1 MRRILTALGAVPL
14 LLLVVLAGPPS
25 SFLALVLITA
35 IIGFWELSAMMQ
47 KLGHRPLPLG
57 YPFVAALVGTFYP
70 GAPDIASVAIL
81 LLLTVGLGAVFFR
94 SPQDGLGAAA
104 STVFATVYV
113 GLLLGSL
120 VGIRMVEPDSSGRHW
135 IVFLLAVVMMGDSG
149 AYYVG
154 SALGRHRLAPVL
166 SPKKSVEGLVGG
178 IGFSLATAFVLR
190 ALLFP
195 SLSLLTTAGLG
206 LILSCLGVL
215 GDLFESLLKRS
226 AGVKDASSL
235 IPGHG
240 GILDRLDS
248 VLFASPALLLYLRWV
263 ST

>member
-1 MRRILTALGAVPL
+1 MLRILTALGAVPL
-14 LLLVVLAGPPS
+14 LLLVILAGPPS
-25 SFLALVLITA
+25 SFLALVLVVA
-35 IIGFWELSAMMQ
+35 IIGYWEISAMMQ
-47 KLGHRPLPLG
+47 KLGYRPLPLG
-57 YPFVAALVGTFYP
+57 YPFVAVLVGTFYP

-94 SPQDGLGAAA
+94 DPQDGLGAAA
-104 STVFATVYV
+104 STVFSTVYV

-135 IVFLLAVVMMGDSG
+135 VVFLLAVVMVGDTG

-154 SALGRHRLAPVL
+154 NAIGRHRLAPTL
-166 SPKKSVEGLVGG
+166 SPKKSIEGLVGG
-178 IGFSLATAFVLR
+178 IGCSLVTALALR
-190 ALLFP
+190 ALFFP
-195 SLSLLTTAGLG
+195 SLSLLTIAGLG
-206 LILSCLGVL
+206 LILSSLGVL

-248 VLFASPALLLYLRWV
+248 ILFSSPALLLYLRWV
-263 ST
+263 NT